1 MIYVAGTDRIYEHP
15 DGQTARISGNG
26 HAVHVIDKDGE
37 IIGNYPTRGL
47 RFWGAKLSPQ
57 LERELEIQRKAV
69 ADQDAARRREVEG
82 AGTKK

>member
-1 MIYVAGTDRIYEHP
+1 MIFVAGSDRIYEHP
-15 DGQTARISGNG
+15 DGTTARISGNG
-26 HAVHVIDKDGE
+26 HAVHVIDRDGA

-69 ADQDAARRREVEG
+69 ADQDAARKLQAEG
-82 AGTKK
+82 ASKK